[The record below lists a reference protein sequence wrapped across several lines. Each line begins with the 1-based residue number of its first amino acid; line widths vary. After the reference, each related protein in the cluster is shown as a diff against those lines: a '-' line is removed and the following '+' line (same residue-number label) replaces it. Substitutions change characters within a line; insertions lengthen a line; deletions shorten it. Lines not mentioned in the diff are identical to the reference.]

1 MAFYGGQWSLR
12 RAKIGGFIGGMMLAA
27 SAPCVAQ
34 TAPSSTPKKTNADIA
49 RLAVE
54 ISQLIEEQ
62 KKLPIKTFITPSTK
76 SVAHAMY
83 YTNVR
88 NRIENNGTKN
98 FPKKNGEKLY
108 GELIVY
114 IPIYQD
120 GSLFLRDGGPRVEK
134 SSGNVDLDS
143 AALEIIQRAAPFD
156 PFPAGAISR
165 HKDDVWVIIT
175 RFNFTREEVLPV
187 DALSD

>member
-1 MAFYGGQWSLR
+1 MVFYGGKWSLR
-12 RAKIGGFIGGMMLAA
+12 RENIVGFIGGLMLAA

-34 TAPSSTPKKTNADIA
+34 TVPSGDPKIYSADIVRA
-49 RLAVE
+49 AAE
-54 ISQLIEEQ
+54 ISQLIEDEN
-62 KKLPIKTFITPSTK
+62 KLPIKIFITPSTK

-83 YTNVR
+83 YANVR
-88 NRIENNGTKN
+88 KRIENNGTEN

-108 GELIVY
+108 GELILY

-120 GSLFLRDGGPRVEK
+120 RSLFLRDGGPRVEK

-143 AALEIIQRAAPFD
+143 AALEIVQRVAPFD
-156 PFPAGAISR
+156 PFPPSAVSR

-175 RFNFTREEVLPV
+175 RFNFTRQEALPV
-187 DALSD
+187 NALSD